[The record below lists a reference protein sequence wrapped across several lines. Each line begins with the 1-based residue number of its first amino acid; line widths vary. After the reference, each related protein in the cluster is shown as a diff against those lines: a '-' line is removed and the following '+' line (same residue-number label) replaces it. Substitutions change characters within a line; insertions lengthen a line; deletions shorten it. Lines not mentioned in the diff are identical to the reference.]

1 MNIVSIATSDYIGFV
16 LLVAMLIS
24 SHIRRSDETHVEF
37 RIFTVITLVSM
48 AACFVD
54 FFAFYA
60 DGKSGTFWKIINLLS
75 NTFCFIANPFFCF
88 MLVPV

>member
-24 SHIRRSDETHVEF
+24 SRIRRSDETHIEF
-37 RIFTVITLVSM
+37 RIFTVIALVSM

-54 FFAFYA
+54 FFGGCSTQRSCRA
-60 DGKSGTFWKIINLLS
+60 
-75 NTFCFIANPFFCF
+75 
-88 MLVPV
+88 